1 MRFISWFTRK
11 IEQFIA
17 DSYDPAAEELMMQD
31 AERQEI
37 PQSADAAPVE
47 ADANT
52 TTEDKHT
59 SSDTADPVQPM

>member
-37 PQSADAAPVE
+37 PQSADAVQVKAE
-47 ADANT
+47 ADAL
-52 TTEDKHT
+52 TEDDH
-59 SSDTADPVQPM
+59 PHVEHRR

>member
-1 MRFISWFTRK
+1 
-11 IEQFIA
+11 
-17 DSYDPAAEELMMQD
+17 MQD

-52 TTEDKHT
+52 TTEDNHT